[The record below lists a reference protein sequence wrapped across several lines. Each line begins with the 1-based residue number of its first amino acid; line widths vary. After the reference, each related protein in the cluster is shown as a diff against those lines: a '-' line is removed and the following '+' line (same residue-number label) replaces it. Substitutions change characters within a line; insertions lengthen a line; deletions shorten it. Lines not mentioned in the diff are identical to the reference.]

1 MLLFTLVQLTGTWC
15 SSGRLCVKPRW
26 LLFVGNFNICI
37 NTFVLLL
44 LFVGSLC
51 ICAAFFSFNF
61 YYLLQF
67 TVIQLPGA
75 IVHGGAVEASHLYGS
90 HLLGGQFWS
99 APVENPREMSSD
111 CQNLG
116 EAAAFAL
123 LRLSHQVFAKNNCR
137 GSSVA
142 PQRQGSNQGLCSV
155 SSFYSFTL
163 PASLCTTFDRNNC
176 RLIML

>member
-1 MLLFTLVQLTGTWC
+1 MNCDGSYSLVILTSALVLLFY
-15 SSGRLCVKPRW
+15 
-26 LLFVGNFNICI
+26 
-37 NTFVLLL
+37 
-44 LFVGSLC
+44 
-51 ICAAFFSFNF
+51 F
-61 YYLLQF
+61 YYLLPVFASVLLFSPLLF
-67 TVIQLPGA
+67 TICCNSLPL
-75 IVHGGAVEASHLYGS
+75 HGRAVEASHFYGS

-116 EAAAFAL
+116 DAAAFAL
-123 LRLSHQVFAKNNCR
+123 LRLLHQVFAKNNCR